1 MVIFSQDK
9 DDEACGRRRR
19 KWGRNIGKH
28 TKHGAIA

>member
-1 MVIFSQDK
+1 MGHLLPSK